1 MTTKKSMSI
10 FSIIGIGTKLYCQNI
25 FLLSA
30 PVVMPVLG
38 ILVGMFLAIYLP
50 LHFISNYELLCEKYS
65 FFKELWVYI
74 TAVIVACL
82 PGLVIFK
89 LGFWNYMLKIV
100 SLNLFVDDI
109 IKQKLLKHHSQ
120 YTKIISLRTKDYLAM
135 LFIWMMIIIMGL
147 ALPFIVKETNSD
159 IWFSMILFIVLLVL
173 AILLLSILCVYLSLS
188 FQVFAF
194 EPSLT
199 PMQTLE
205 KSFKLVLNNFW
216 RLFIMIAFLSIIV
229 SGIIPQIIVFILDA
243 LMLKNIIAEPFAKF
257 LDNLFLTLPNVQA
270 VTEGLLHTINSDI
283 SQFMLE
289 APKQIA
295 FSLISTVISL
305 FMMPLGTC
313 YYVLFYK
320 DVKHKNDAA
329 LIKEES
335 EETEE
340 KAAKKTTKKTSGKKK

>member
-30 PVVMPVLG
+30 PVVAPVVG
-38 ILVGMFLAIYLP
+38 ILLGMFLAIFLP
-50 LHFISNYELLCEKYS
+50 LHFVSNYELICEKYS

-74 TAVIVACL
+74 TAVVITCL

-89 LGFWNYMLKIV
+89 LGFWNYMLKLV

-135 LFIWMMIIIMGL
+135 LFIWCLIIIMGL
-147 ALPFIVKETNSD
+147 AIPIIVKQTNSD
-159 IWFSMILFIVLLVL
+159 VWFSMILFIVLMVL
-173 AILLLSILCVYLSLS
+173 AVLLLTILSVYLSLS

-194 EPSLT
+194 EPALS
-199 PMQTLE
+199 PMETLE
-205 KSFKLVLNNFW
+205 KSFKLVANNFW
-216 RLFIMIAFLSIIV
+216 RLVILLAFLSIIV
-229 SGIIPQIIVFILDA
+229 SGIIPQIIVFVLDA
-243 LMLKNIIAEPFAKF
+243 LMLKNVIAEPFANF
-257 LDNLFLTLPNVQA
+257 LNNFFATFPNAQTI
-270 VTEGLLHTINSDI
+270 TEGILQTMNTDI
-283 SQFMLE
+283 AQFMLE
-289 APKQIA
+289 APKEMA
-295 FSLISTVISL
+295 FFLISTVISL

-320 DVKHKNDAA
+320 DVKHKNDAS
-329 LIKEES
+329 LIKQETEN
-335 EETEE
+335 TEE
-340 KAAKKTTKKTSGKKK
+340 KPTKKSSGKKK